1 MWTGEGILG
10 PWLGL
15 YILPANCGVPGHGEQ
30 PINPTLTLTVVDD

>member
-15 YILPANCGVPGHGEQ
+15 YILPA
-30 PINPTLTLTVVDD
+30 LTVEFLVTVNSP